1 MKKILYFFMAGAL
14 LCSCEKENAPADPGK
29 WLLSLKYAD
38 IADAEALYVAT
49 ETATRAGGDEKP
61 HLYKITF
68 NGETK
73 EVEFID
79 ENGNKASTWTNYV
92 MNLSD
97 KFLLIN
103 LGVRIEYE
111 DYYKDDE
118 YAFVVRKSD
127 GAMFS
132 AGMQTE
138 AGASIMPPIM
148 FFFRSDYGE
157 SDDISGR
164 VGEKAQLLQ
173 VDNDDNVYYPG
184 DGIVKIYETA
194 SRDVFVEELVAWEM
208 TNGSSVKPWFRVNG
222 KGDVMFMGTRGTLC
236 RLTDGSF
243 VPVNNNEEIRGGDV
257 FTLPDN
263 PQNFYYIYTDYDGS
277 YVYSW
282 HLCKYAAKQGVLEP
296 EVVSSGKVNQVIGIP
311 WAKPIVKLD
320 DCVVHFLEN
329 GTLVIYSETD
339 VRFHDVNFPDPA
351 DVDWGYYQHSDRYI
365 YSLGDKGEV
374 IRFDPTDGTVHTVYS
389 SLRYQIKNYKVYA
402 DDLLQFSGFDLQTGA
417 KVIVQVKN
425 GQEVILDK
433 IDGREIIQMEQIN

>member
-263 PQNFYYIYTDYDGS
+263 PQNFYYI
-277 YVYSW
+277 
-282 HLCKYAAKQGVLEP
+282 
-296 EVVSSGKVNQVIGIP
+296 
-311 WAKPIVKLD
+311 
-320 DCVVHFLEN
+320 
-329 GTLVIYSETD
+329 
-339 VRFHDVNFPDPA
+339 
-351 DVDWGYYQHSDRYI
+351 
-365 YSLGDKGEV
+365 
-374 IRFDPTDGTVHTVYS
+374 
-389 SLRYQIKNYKVYA
+389 
-402 DDLLQFSGFDLQTGA
+402 
-417 KVIVQVKN
+417 
-425 GQEVILDK
+425 
-433 IDGREIIQMEQIN
+433 